1 MKTGNLFVS
10 TIKKIRLFCRDCS
23 IFSPGMG
30 VVLLFPWGPMAM
42 ECFLFIRGLGSRS
55 SREKVA
61 NKMMSAYE

>member
-1 MKTGNLFVS
+1 LF
-10 TIKKIRLFCRDCS
+10 RRDCS